1 MIVRCLEAYMHQRWE
16 GDLLELMAGNLYSY
30 GMSFFTHLDNAGL
43 EEARFFE
50 KVTSCDR
57 ECIDCD
63 FCERLVEKLVK
74 RGVFTPEKMKDLGLK

>member
-1 MIVRCLEAYMHQRWE
+1 MQQSWK

-30 GMSFFTHLDNAGL
+30 GMSYFMHLDSESLDKMN
-43 EEARFFE
+43 FFE
-50 KVTSCDR
+50 KITSCDR

-63 FCERLVEKLVK
+63 FCERLAEKLVK